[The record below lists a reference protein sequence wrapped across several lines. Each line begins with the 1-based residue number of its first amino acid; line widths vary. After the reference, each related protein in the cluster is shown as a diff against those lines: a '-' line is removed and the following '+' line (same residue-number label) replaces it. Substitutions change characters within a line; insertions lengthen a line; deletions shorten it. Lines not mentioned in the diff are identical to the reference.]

1 MSYFDCYDYPDYS
14 ALDELV
20 DETTSKIK
28 NMIILE
34 SKEKVDTILNKA
46 KETENRLNITTNRLI
61 ETKKENRSLKTENDK
76 LKEELQQ
83 KRTNLDT
90 LPFEIGQRVYYIRRG
105 ETDEVVCPL
114 CKGTGKITTHSDEYG
129 DVEIKCPHCKG
140 NSYWS
145 ENEKAIVKKASYN
158 KVKVDSTTVKGF
170 TIVIDS
176 DEDGNIRREIRVMLK
191 EGYTFNHY
199 NIENVF
205 TEALLEECKK
215 ECCRRNKQYEEEAER
230 KVGILNDTNK

>member
-20 DETTSKIK
+20 DETTNKIK
-28 NMIILE
+28 NMIIE
-34 SKEKVDTILNKA
+34 GTKEKVDEILNKA
-46 KETENRLNITTNRLI
+46 QVTEDRLNITINRLV
-61 ETKKENRSLKTENDK
+61 ETNNENRSLKTENEK
-76 LKEELQQ
+76 LREEIQQ

-90 LPFEIGQRVYYIRRG
+90 LPFEIGQRVYYIKRG

-129 DVEIKCPHCKG
+129 DVEIRCPHYKD

-145 ENEKAIVKKASYN
+145 DNEKQIVRKASYN

-176 DEDGNIRREIRVMLK
+176 DEEGNIRQEIIVMLNQ
-191 EGYTFNHY
+191 GYSYDSY

-230 KVGILNDTNK
+230 KVGILNDANK

>member
-1 MSYFDCYDYPDYS
+1 MSYFDCYDYPEYS

-20 DETTSKIK
+20 DETTNKIK
-28 NMIILE
+28 NMIIE
-34 SKEKVDTILNKA
+34 GTKEKVDEILNKA
-46 KETENRLNITTNRLI
+46 QVIEDRLNITTNRLI
-61 ETKKENRSLKTENDK
+61 ETKKENCSLKTENDK

-90 LPFEIGQRVYYIRRG
+90 LPFEIGQRVYYIKRG
-105 ETDEVVCPL
+105 KIDEVVCPL
-114 CKGTGKITTHSDEYG
+114 CKGTGKIITHSDEYG

-145 ENEKAIVKKASYN
+145 DNEKQIVRKASYN

-176 DEDGNIRREIRVMLK
+176 DEEGNIRQEIRVMLNQ
-191 EGYTFNHY
+191 GYSYDSY

-230 KVGILNDTNK
+230 KVGIIKTE

>member
-20 DETTSKIK
+20 DETTNKIK
-28 NMIILE
+28 NMIIE
-34 SKEKVDTILNKA
+34 GTKEKVDEILNKA
-46 KETENRLNITTNRLI
+46 QATEDLLNITNNRLI
-61 ETKKENRSLKTENDK
+61 ETNKENRSLKTENDK

-90 LPFEIGQRVYYIRRG
+90 LPFEIGQTVYYIKRW
-105 ETDEVVCPL
+105 ETDEVVCPI
-114 CKGTGKITTHSDEYG
+114 CKGTGKIITHSDEYG

-140 NSYWS
+140 NSYWND
-145 ENEKAIVKKASYN
+145 NEKQIVRKAYYN
-158 KVKVDSTTVKGF
+158 KVKVDSTTVRGF

-176 DEDGNIRREIRVMLK
+176 DEEGNIRREIRVMLNQ
-191 EGYTFNHY
+191 GYTFNHY

-215 ECCRRNKQYEEEAER
+215 ECRRRNKQYEEEAER
-230 KVGILNDTNK
+230 KVGIKQ